1 MSKFKRVLRWG
12 LTVFMVCAGIVY
24 FPSFSS
30 LLCFLFAV
38 LAAPIKPLQRFWEY
52 QVKLRGAA
60 KVLIMVA
67 LFVGAV
73 MTAPTDTVPAGPSA
87 NVQQQ
92 ESQNSTEDVQEAS
105 ETPQDASEAQDVS
118 EDVQVS
124 TEDSADKQEPAQPVQ
139 ESGETTQEAPEQPQS
154 NEPESEPQEADP
166 QASEPDPAPVVTP
179 EPEPQPAPAPQQNQT
194 NSRTVYIT
202 PTGKKYNYDNN
213 CNGGTYIPST
223 LAEAQAMGLTPCK
236 KCAGG

>member
-1 MSKFKRVLRWG
+1 MRKIQRGLRWF
-12 LTVFMVCAGIVY
+12 LTIFMVVGGVVY
-24 FPSFSS
+24 FPSISS
-30 LLCFLFAV
+30 LLFWLFAV
-38 LAAPIKPLQRFWEY
+38 LAAPIKSLQRFWEY

-67 LFVGAV
+67 LFIGAV
-73 MTAPTDTVPAGPSA
+73 MTAPTDTVPVGPSA

-92 ESQNSTEDVQEAS
+92 ESQNSTEDVQEAP

-124 TEDSADKQEPAQPVQ
+124 AGEQEPAQPPQEAGETVQ
-139 ESGETTQEAPEQPQS
+139 ESQEQPQA

-179 EPEPQPAPAPQQNQT
+179 EPEPQPDPAPQQNQS
-194 NSRTVYIT
+194 NSHTVYIT
-202 PTGKKYNYDNN
+202 PTGKRYHYDNN

>member
-1 MSKFKRVLRWG
+1 MRKIQRGLRWF
-12 LTVFMVCAGIVY
+12 LTIFMVVGGVVY
-24 FPSFSS
+24 FPSISS
-30 LLCFLFAV
+30 LLFWLFAV
-38 LAAPIKPLQRFWEY
+38 LAAPVKPLQRFWEY

-67 LFVGAV
+67 LFIGAV
-73 MTAPTDTVPAGPSA
+73 VTAPTDTVPEGPSA

-92 ESQNSTEDVQEAS
+92 ESQNRTEDVQEAP
-105 ETPQDASEAQDVS
+105 EEDIPEAPQDASEAQDVS

-124 TEDSADKQEPAQPVQ
+124 ADEQEPAQPAQEAGETVQ
-139 ESGETTQEAPEQPQS
+139 EPQEQPQA
-154 NEPESEPQEADP
+154 NDPKSEPQEAAP
-166 QASEPDPAPVVTP
+166 TPAPAVTPDP
-179 EPEPQPAPAPQQNQT
+179 EPEPAPQENQA
-194 NSRTVYIT
+194 NSHTVYIT
-202 PTGKKYNYDNN
+202 PTGSKYHYDNN

>member
-1 MSKFKRVLRWG
+1 MSKSKRVLRWV
-12 LTVFMVCAGIVY
+12 LTVFMVFGGIAY
-24 FPSFSS
+24 FPSVSS
-30 LLCFLFAV
+30 VLCWLFAV

-67 LFVGAV
+67 LFIGAV
-73 MTAPTDTVPAGPSA
+73 VTAPTDTVPEGPSA

-92 ESQNSTEDVQEAS
+92 ESQNSTEDIQETP
-105 ETPQDASEAQDVS
+105 EMPQDASEAQDVS

-124 TEDSADKQEPAQPVQ
+124 ADEQEPAQTAQEAGETVQ
-139 ESGETTQEAPEQPQS
+139 EPQEQPQA
-154 NEPESEPQEADP
+154 NEPESEPQEANP

-194 NSRTVYIT
+194 NSRTAYIT
-202 PTGKKYNYDNN
+202 PTGKKYHYDNN

>member
-1 MSKFKRVLRWG
+1 MRNMRKLQRVLRWV
-12 LTVFMVCAGIVY
+12 LTIFMLISGFVF
-24 FPSFSS
+24 FPSLASV
-30 LLCFLFAV
+30 LCWLFAV
-38 LAAPIKPLQRFWEY
+38 LAAPIKSLQRFWEY

-67 LFVGAV
+67 LFIGAV
-73 MTAPTDTVPAGPSA
+73 MTAPTDTVPVGPSA

-92 ESQNSTEDVQEAS
+92 ESQNSTEDVQEAP

-124 TEDSADKQEPAQPVQ
+124 AGEQEPAQPPQEAGETVQ
-139 ESGETTQEAPEQPQS
+139 ESQEQPQA

-179 EPEPQPAPAPQQNQT
+179 EPEPQPDPAPQQNQS
-194 NSRTVYIT
+194 NSHTVYIT
-202 PTGKKYNYDNN
+202 PTGKRYHYDNN

>member
-1 MSKFKRVLRWG
+1 MRKLQRVLRWV
-12 LTVFMVCAGIVY
+12 LTIFMLISGFVF
-24 FPSFSS
+24 FPSLASV
-30 LLCFLFAV
+30 LCWLFAV

-67 LFVGAV
+67 LFIGAV
-73 MTAPTDTVPAGPSA
+73 MTAPTDTVPVGPSA

-92 ESQNSTEDVQEAS
+92 ESQNSTEDVQEAP

-124 TEDSADKQEPAQPVQ
+124 AGEQEPAQPAQEAGETVQ
-139 ESGETTQEAPEQPQS
+139 EPQEQPQA

-166 QASEPDPAPVVTP
+166 QASEPDPAPAVTP
-179 EPEPQPAPAPQQNQT
+179 EPEPEPQPEPAPQQNQT
-194 NSRTVYIT
+194 NSRAVYIT
-202 PTGKKYNYDNN
+202 PTGKRYHYDNN

>member
-1 MSKFKRVLRWG
+1 MSKSKRVLRWV
-12 LTVFMVCAGIVY
+12 LTVFMVVGGIAY
-24 FPSFSS
+24 FPSVASILFW
-30 LLCFLFAV
+30 LFAV

-67 LFVGAV
+67 LFIGAV
-73 MTAPTDTVPAGPSA
+73 VTAPTDTVPEGPSA

-92 ESQNSTEDVQEAS
+92 ESQNSTEDVQEAP

-118 EDVQVS
+118 EDVQVPA
-124 TEDSADKQEPAQPVQ
+124 EDSADKQEPAQPAREAGETVQ
-139 ESGETTQEAPEQPQS
+139 EPQEQPQA
-154 NEPESEPQEADP
+154 NEPKSEPQEAAP
-166 QASEPDPAPVVTP
+166 TPAPAVTPDP
-179 EPEPQPAPAPQQNQT
+179 EPEPAPQENQA
-194 NSRTVYIT
+194 NSHTVYIT
-202 PTGKKYNYDNN
+202 PTGSKYHYDNN

>member
-38 LAAPIKPLQRFWEY
+38 LAAPIKPLQRFWTY

-60 KVLIMVA
+60 KVLIMAA
-67 LFVGAV
+67 LFIGAV
-73 MTAPTDTVPAGPSA
+73 MTAPTDTLP
-87 NVQQQ
+87 
-92 ESQNSTEDVQEAS
+92 EAP
-105 ETPQDASEAQDVS
+105 ETHQDASEAQDVS

-154 NEPESEPQEADP
+154 NEPESEPLKADP

-202 PTGKKYNYDNN
+202 PTGKKYHYDNN

>member
-1 MSKFKRVLRWG
+1 MTKFKRGLRWF
-12 LTVFMVCAGIVY
+12 LTIFMVVGGGAY
-24 FPSFSS
+24 FPSVASILFW
-30 LLCFLFAV
+30 LFAV
-38 LAAPIKPLQRFWEY
+38 LSAPIKPLQRFWEY
-52 QVKLRGAA
+52 QVKLRGVA

-67 LFVGAV
+67 LFIGAV
-73 MTAPTDTVPAGPSA
+73 MTAPTNTVPVGPSA

-92 ESQNSTEDVQEAS
+92 ESQNSTEDVQEAP

-139 ESGETTQEAPEQPQS
+139 ESGETTQEAPGQPQS
-154 NEPESEPQEADP
+154 NEPESEPQEAES
-166 QASEPDPAPVVTP
+166 QSTAPAPAPAVTP
-179 EPEPQPAPAPQQNQT
+179 EPEADPAPQENQT

-202 PTGKKYNYDNN
+202 PTGKRYHYDNN
-213 CNGGTYIPST
+213 CNDGTYIPST

>member
-1 MSKFKRVLRWG
+1 MSKSKRILRWV
-12 LTVFMVCAGIVY
+12 LTALMVCAGIGY
-24 FPSFSS
+24 FPSVSS
-30 LLCFLFAV
+30 VLCFLFAV

-60 KVLIMVA
+60 KVLIMVV
-67 LFVGAV
+67 LFLGAV
-73 MTAPTDTVPAGPSA
+73 MTAPTNTVPEGPST

-92 ESQNSTEDVQEAS
+92 VNQSDTAEDAQEAS
-105 ETPQDASEAQDVS
+105 ETSQSVSEAQDVT
-118 EDVQVS
+118 EDVPVS
-124 TEDSADKQEPAQPVQ
+124 EGDTADEQEPAQPVQ
-139 ESGETTQEAPEQPQS
+139 EPGETTQQPQA
-154 NEPESEPQEADP
+154 NEPEPEPQESEPQA
-166 QASEPDPAPVVTP
+166 AVPDPAPSVTP
-179 EPEPQPAPAPQQNQT
+179 EPEPEPVPQENQA

-202 PTGKKYNYDNN
+202 PTGKRYHYDNN

>member
-1 MSKFKRVLRWG
+1 MRKLQRVLRWV
-12 LTVFMVCAGIVY
+12 LTIFMLISGFVF
-24 FPSFSS
+24 FPSLASV
-30 LLCFLFAV
+30 LCWLFAV
-38 LAAPIKPLQRFWEY
+38 LAAPIKSLQRFWEY

-67 LFVGAV
+67 LFIGAV
-73 MTAPTDTVPAGPSA
+73 MTAPTDTVPVGPSA

-92 ESQNSTEDVQEAS
+92 ESQNSTEDVQEAP

-124 TEDSADKQEPAQPVQ
+124 AGEQEPAQPPQEAGETVQ
-139 ESGETTQEAPEQPQS
+139 EPQEQPQA

-179 EPEPQPAPAPQQNQT
+179 EPEPQPDPAPQQNQS
-194 NSRTVYIT
+194 NSHTVYIT
-202 PTGKKYNYDNN
+202 PTGKRYHYDNN

>member
-1 MSKFKRVLRWG
+1 MSKSKRVLRWV
-12 LTVFMVCAGIVY
+12 LTVFMVLGGIVY
-24 FPSFSS
+24 FPSVSS
-30 LLCFLFAV
+30 VLCLFFAV

-67 LFVGAV
+67 LFIGAV
-73 MTAPTDTVPAGPSA
+73 VTAPTDTVPEGPST

-92 ESQNSTEDVQEAS
+92 ENPNSTEDVQETP
-105 ETPQDASEAQDVS
+105 EMPQDASEAQDVS

-124 TEDSADKQEPAQPVQ
+124 ADEQEPAQTAQEAGETVQ
-139 ESGETTQEAPEQPQS
+139 EPQEQPQA

-179 EPEPQPAPAPQQNQT
+179 EPQPDPAPQQNQT

-202 PTGKKYNYDNN
+202 PTGKKYYYDNN

>member
-1 MSKFKRVLRWG
+1 MTKFKRGLRWF
-12 LTVFMVCAGIVY
+12 LTIFMVVGGVAY
-24 FPSFSS
+24 FPSVASILFW
-30 LLCFLFAV
+30 LFAV
-38 LAAPIKPLQRFWEY
+38 LSAPIKPLQRFWEY
-52 QVKLRGAA
+52 QVKLRGVA

-67 LFVGAV
+67 LFIGAV
-73 MTAPTDTVPAGPSA
+73 MTAPTNTVPVGPSA

-92 ESQNSTEDVQEAS
+92 ESQNSTEDVQEAP

-124 TEDSADKQEPAQPVQ
+124 TEDSADKQEPALPVQ
-139 ESGETTQEAPEQPQS
+139 ESGETTQGAPGQPQS
-154 NEPESEPQEADP
+154 NEPESEPQEAES
-166 QASEPDPAPVVTP
+166 QSTAPAPAPAVTP
-179 EPEPQPAPAPQQNQT
+179 EPEADPAPQENQT

-202 PTGKKYNYDNN
+202 PTGKRYHYDNN
-213 CNGGTYIPST
+213 CNDGTYIPST

>member
-1 MSKFKRVLRWG
+1 MSKSKRVLRWV
-12 LTVFMVCAGIVY
+12 LTVLMVCAGIGY
-24 FPSFSS
+24 FPSVSS
-30 LLCFLFAV
+30 VLCFLFAV

-67 LFVGAV
+67 LFIGAV
-73 MTAPTDTVPAGPSA
+73 MTAPTDTVPVGPSA

-92 ESQNSTEDVQEAS
+92 ESQNSTEDVQEAP

-118 EDVQVS
+118 EGVQVS
-124 TEDSADKQEPAQPVQ
+124 ADEQEPAQPAQ
-139 ESGETTQEAPEQPQS
+139 EPGESTQETQQQPQA
-154 NEPESEPQEADP
+154 NEPEPEPQESEPQVAV
-166 QASEPDPAPVVTP
+166 PDPAPAVTP
-179 EPEPQPAPAPQQNQT
+179 EPEPEPAPQENQA

-202 PTGKKYNYDNN
+202 PTGKRYHYDNN

>member
-1 MSKFKRVLRWG
+1 MSKSKRVLRWV
-12 LTVFMVCAGIVY
+12 LTVLMVCAGIGY
-24 FPSFSS
+24 FPSVSS
-30 LLCFLFAV
+30 VLCFLFAV

-67 LFVGAV
+67 LFIGAV

-92 ESQNSTEDVQEAS
+92 ESQNSTEDVQEVS

-118 EDVQVS
+118 ENVQA
-124 TEDSADKQEPAQPVQ
+124 SADEQEPAQPAQEAGETVQ
-139 ESGETTQEAPEQPQS
+139 ESQEQPQA

-166 QASEPDPAPVVTP
+166 QASEPDPAPAVTP
-179 EPEPQPAPAPQQNQT
+179 EPEPEPEAPADTGND
-194 NSRTVYIT
+194 RTVYVT
-202 PTGKKYNYDNN
+202 ETGSKYHYDNN
-213 CNGGTYIPST
+213 CGNGTYYEST
-223 LAEAQAMGLTPCK
+223 LQSALNRGLTPCK

>member
-38 LAAPIKPLQRFWEY
+38 LAAPIKPLQRFWTY

-60 KVLIMVA
+60 KVLIMAA
-67 LFVGAV
+67 LFIGAV
-73 MTAPTDTVPAGPSA
+73 MTAPTDTLP
-87 NVQQQ
+87 
-92 ESQNSTEDVQEAS
+92 EAP
-105 ETPQDASEAQDVS
+105 ETHQDASEAQDVS

-154 NEPESEPQEADP
+154 NEPESEPQEAEY
-166 QASEPDPAPVVTP
+166 QSTAPAPAPAVTP
-179 EPEPQPAPAPQQNQT
+179 EPEPDPAPQENQT

-202 PTGKKYNYDNN
+202 PTGKRYHYDNN
-213 CNGGTYIPST
+213 CNDGTYIPST

>member
-1 MSKFKRVLRWG
+1 MRNMRKLQRVLRWV
-12 LTVFMVCAGIVY
+12 LTIFMLISGFVF
-24 FPSFSS
+24 FPSLASV
-30 LLCFLFAV
+30 LCWLFAV
-38 LAAPIKPLQRFWEY
+38 LAAPIKSLQRFWEY

-67 LFVGAV
+67 LFIGAV
-73 MTAPTDTVPAGPSA
+73 MTAPTDTVPVGPSA

-92 ESQNSTEDVQEAS
+92 ESQNSTEDVQEAP

-124 TEDSADKQEPAQPVQ
+124 EGEQEPAQPPQEAGETVQ
-139 ESGETTQEAPEQPQS
+139 EPQEQPQA

-166 QASEPDPAPVVTP
+166 QASEPDPAPVVTS
-179 EPEPQPAPAPQQNQT
+179 EPEPQPDPAPQQNQS
-194 NSRTVYIT
+194 NSHTVYIT
-202 PTGKKYNYDNN
+202 PTGKRYHYDNN

>member
-1 MSKFKRVLRWG
+1 MTKFKRGLRWF
-12 LTVFMVCAGIVY
+12 LTIFMVVGGVAY
-24 FPSFSS
+24 FPSVASILFW
-30 LLCFLFAV
+30 LFAV
-38 LAAPIKPLQRFWEY
+38 LAAPIKPLQRFCEY

-67 LFVGAV
+67 LFIGAV
-73 MTAPTDTVPAGPSA
+73 VTAPTNTVPVGPSA

-92 ESQNSTEDVQEAS
+92 ESQNSTEDVQEAP
-105 ETPQDASEAQDVS
+105 EMPQDASEAQDVS

-124 TEDSADKQEPAQPVQ
+124 ADEQEPAQPVQ
-139 ESGETTQEAPEQPQS
+139 EAGETVQEPQEQSQA
-154 NEPESEPQEADP
+154 NEPEPEPQESEPQA
-166 QASEPDPAPVVTP
+166 AAPDPAPAVTP
-179 EPEPQPAPAPQQNQT
+179 EPEPDPAPQENQT

-202 PTGKKYNYDNN
+202 PTGKRYHYDNN
-213 CNGGTYIPST
+213 CNDGTYIPST

>member
-1 MSKFKRVLRWG
+1 MSKSKRVLRWV
-12 LTVFMVCAGIVY
+12 LTVFMVFGGIAY
-24 FPSFSS
+24 FPSVSS
-30 LLCFLFAV
+30 VLCWLFAV

-67 LFVGAV
+67 LFIGAV
-73 MTAPTDTVPAGPSA
+73 MTAPTNTVPVGPSA

-92 ESQNSTEDVQEAS
+92 ESQNSTEDVQEAP
-105 ETPQDASEAQDVS
+105 EMPQDASEAQDVF
-118 EDVQVS
+118 EDVQVPA
-124 TEDSADKQEPAQPVQ
+124 EDSADKQEPAQLVQ
-139 ESGETTQEAPEQPQS
+139 EAGETVQEPQEQPQA

-179 EPEPQPAPAPQQNQT
+179 EPEPQPDPAPQENQA

-202 PTGKKYNYDNN
+202 PTGKRYHYDNS

>member
-1 MSKFKRVLRWG
+1 MTKFKRGLRWF
-12 LTVFMVCAGIVY
+12 LTIFMVVGGVAY
-24 FPSFSS
+24 FPSVASILFW
-30 LLCFLFAV
+30 LFAV

-67 LFVGAV
+67 LFIGAV
-73 MTAPTDTVPAGPSA
+73 MTAPTNTVPVGPSA

-92 ESQNSTEDVQEAS
+92 ESQNSTEDVQEAP

-154 NEPESEPQEADP
+154 NEPESEPQEAES
-166 QASEPDPAPVVTP
+166 QSTAPAPAPAVTP
-179 EPEPQPAPAPQQNQT
+179 EPEADPAPQENQT

-202 PTGKKYNYDNN
+202 PTGKRYHYDNN
-213 CNGGTYIPST
+213 CNDGTYIPST

>member
-1 MSKFKRVLRWG
+1 MRKLQRVLRWV
-12 LTVFMVCAGIVY
+12 LTIFMLISGFVF
-24 FPSFSS
+24 FPSLASV
-30 LLCFLFAV
+30 LCWLFAV
-38 LAAPIKPLQRFWEY
+38 LAAPIKSLQRFWEY

-67 LFVGAV
+67 LFIGAV
-73 MTAPTDTVPAGPSA
+73 MTAPTDTVPVGPSA

-92 ESQNSTEDVQEAS
+92 ESQNSTEDVQEAP

-124 TEDSADKQEPAQPVQ
+124 AGEQEPAQPPQEAGETVQ
-139 ESGETTQEAPEQPQS
+139 ESQEQPQA

-179 EPEPQPAPAPQQNQT
+179 EPEPQPDPAPQQNQS
-194 NSRTVYIT
+194 NSHTVYIT
-202 PTGKKYNYDNN
+202 PTGKRYHYDNN

>member
-1 MSKFKRVLRWG
+1 MSKSKRVLRWV

-24 FPSFSS
+24 FPSVSS
-30 LLCFLFAV
+30 VLCLLFAV

-67 LFVGAV
+67 LFIGAV
-73 MTAPTDTVPAGPSA
+73 VTAPTDTVPEGPSA

-92 ESQNSTEDVQEAS
+92 ESQNSTEDVQEAP

-124 TEDSADKQEPAQPVQ
+124 ADEQEPAQPVQ
-139 ESGETTQEAPEQPQS
+139 EAGETVQEPQEQSQA
-154 NEPESEPQEADP
+154 NEPEPEPQESEPQA
-166 QASEPDPAPVVTP
+166 AAPDPAPAVTP
-179 EPEPQPAPAPQQNQT
+179 EPEPDPAPQENQT

-202 PTGKKYNYDNN
+202 PTGKRYHYDNN
-213 CNGGTYIPST
+213 CNDGTYIPST

>member
-1 MSKFKRVLRWG
+1 MRNMRKLQRVLRWV
-12 LTVFMVCAGIVY
+12 LTVLMVCAGIGY
-24 FPSFSS
+24 FPSVSS
-30 LLCFLFAV
+30 VLCFLFAV

-67 LFVGAV
+67 LFIGAV
-73 MTAPTDTVPAGPSA
+73 MTAPTDTVPVGPSA

-92 ESQNSTEDVQEAS
+92 ESQNSTEDVQEAP

-124 TEDSADKQEPAQPVQ
+124 AGEQEPAQPPQEAGETVQ
-139 ESGETTQEAPEQPQS
+139 EPQEQPQA

-179 EPEPQPAPAPQQNQT
+179 EPEPQPDPAPQQNQS
-194 NSRTVYIT
+194 NSHTVYIT
-202 PTGKKYNYDNN
+202 PTGKRYHYDNN

>member
-1 MSKFKRVLRWG
+1 MSKSKRVLRWV
-12 LTVFMVCAGIVY
+12 LTVFMVVGGIAY
-24 FPSFSS
+24 FPSVASILFW
-30 LLCFLFAV
+30 LFAV

-67 LFVGAV
+67 LFIGAV
-73 MTAPTDTVPAGPSA
+73 VTAPTDTVPEGPSA

-92 ESQNSTEDVQEAS
+92 ESQNSTEDVQEAP

-118 EDVQVS
+118 EDVQVPA
-124 TEDSADKQEPAQPVQ
+124 EDSADKQEPAQPAREAGETVQ
-139 ESGETTQEAPEQPQS
+139 EPQEQPQA
-154 NEPESEPQEADP
+154 NEPESEPLEADP

-179 EPEPQPAPAPQQNQT
+179 EPEPQPDPAPQQNQS
-194 NSRTVYIT
+194 NSHTVYIT
-202 PTGKKYNYDNN
+202 PTGKRYHYDNN